1 MIPTPEPYVLEP
13 LPAFREYPQNEMVE
27 RARAFYA
34 QLQRRRMGVAA
45 ASITPIITSGNL
57 NAPVTMIDERAAAFI
72 SYKQ

>member
-1 MIPTPEPYVLEP
+1 VIPTPEPYVLEP

-57 NAPVTMIDERAAAFI
+57 NAPVTMIVERAAAFI
-72 SYKQ
+72 RYTQ